1 MWRCVVGRFAGKPTS
16 AKPRPYPGLGVL
28 AGSGAREA
36 GGARLSVR
44 GITAPLRGEEEQGGE
59 GEVEREV
66 CASVTLFFRLTLN
79 A

>member
-1 MWRCVVGRFAGKPTS
+1 
-16 AKPRPYPGLGVL
+16 VL

-59 GEVEREV
+59 GEVEREKS
-66 CASVTLFFRLTLN
+66 AR